1 MKQTEFIVENSI
13 IAQEADDM
21 HRDHEVQMAR
31 SQLYSAA
38 QAAIQIHKLLKNVS
52 EMEGLEGWVQTKI
65 AVASEYLESVQDYLK
80 YEAVSQ
86 EPEMMPFAEA
96 AANYA
101 LNRLVEAAS
110 PGSDA
115 WLRQKTSGLSV
126 DTTDPDTLD
135 SKEPSPGSDLWLR
148 QKTASQPSVSAPS
161 SPEPSPAEVPSKPG
175 ETRYGPGYDPN
186 APNPVDVK
194 PNPDRPKARVNAAG
208 QRAFQNYLNTQGA
221 DLKLDGI
228 VGPKTKAAS
237 DEYFAKLQASM
248 PRSSV
253 FSPDYDKKWED
264 YEQKRNMYMDMQ
276 AIAAAHHVKPAPG
289 KPYTWLDSPN
299 YREIFKKY
307 NLDPTTGL
315 PAKPKVKEQSPALP
329 AEPTGHGQL
338 TNKVLPGGQQVT
350 FDPATGSKTSYG
362 AQGTT
367 TYDATGKAKE
377 YTTPDLGG
385 FAKRTDLGTGQT
397 TTMVRTGDVAA
408 TSTPRQDQS
417 TVKTASAPIGSATAS
432 MASGIGFGG
441 AGKDVQQGGNQVVS
455 ITNPAGKTQSF
466 AGRVPSSQEIGS
478 SLNEKSKKLKETA
491 SAGGSSAGG
500 IATSMSGPAHKR
512 SSGVPKKL
520 GNAHKPKKITVGKGV
535 Y

>member
-1 MKQTEFIVENSI
+1 MKPTEFIVENSI

-115 WLRQKTSGLSV
+115 WLRQKTSGLSA
-126 DTTDPDTLD
+126 DTTDPDTSD

-175 ETRYGPGYDPN
+175 ETRYGPGY
-186 APNPVDVK
+186 
-194 PNPDRPKARVNAAG
+194 NPDAAEVKVDTTPSKKDPTKNPYYDPVVAKSQAYLNKLGVTDAAG
-208 QRAFQNYLNTQGA
+208 NRLSV
-221 DLKLDGI
+221 DG
-228 VGPKTKAAS
+228 VWGWRSEEAKKQLEKMYKPGTP
-237 DEYFAKLQASM
+237 EYNKFWDQASGV
-248 PRSSV
+248 RSDLSWKLI
-253 FSPDYDKKWED
+253 PDRGGRD
-264 YEQKRNMYMDMQ
+264 Q
-276 AIAAAHHVKPAPG
+276 
-289 KPYTWLDSPN
+289 
-299 YREIFKKY
+299 REW
-307 NLDPTTGL
+307 

-441 AGKDVQQGGNQVVS
+441 AGKDIQQGGNQVVS

-466 AGRVPSSQEIGS
+466 AGRVPSSQEIGN